1 MSAIA
6 YMRNGIKP
14 APMPTDFD
22 LQPSMTRSVPGSLV
36 KSIPKIP
43 NRPSEDI
50 YIPKVMPSAAMP
62 NHTRQVLGLKPS
74 PFSIK
79 TGIDPGPR
87 SGKVTS
93 QGFGRHHNKGLAHM
107 ITGKDKT
114 SGPLMPQ
121 ADSNYAGLNNRIPLP
136 P

>member
-1 MSAIA
+1 MSVIA
-6 YMRNGIKP
+6 YMKNGIKP
-14 APMPTDFD
+14 GPMPTYFD
-22 LQPSMTRSVPGSLV
+22 LQPSMTRSVPETLV
-36 KSIPKIP
+36 RSIPKLPHKYEGPFIAP
-43 NRPSEDI
+43 L
-50 YIPKVMPSAAMP
+50 MPSASMP
-62 NHTRQVLGLKPS
+62 SHTKQVLGLKPS

-87 SGKVTS
+87 SVKVCS
-93 QGFGRHHNKGLAHM
+93 QGYGRHQNKGLAHGM
-107 ITGKDKT
+107 TGKDKT